1 MKPVVF
7 AAGLITCL
15 AAAAVPS
22 QVEARQ
28 ICNEIARDAETAY
41 NNFQAADA
49 RGDEGAMATY
59 YVRFQAKVSAFQSH
73 GCN

>member
-1 MKPVVF
+1 MKPFVF
-7 AAGLITCL
+7 AAGLIACL

-28 ICNEIARDAETAY
+28 ICNEIARDAETAF

-59 YVRFQAKVSAFQSH
+59 YIRFETKMKAFKSH
-73 GCN
+73 GCG